1 MAWEWSVE
9 DCAGRQSFDAMARLR
24 VSLSSSVSPD
34 RVGLRPTLDAWGAV
48 SYTHLDVYKRQV
60 LLRWLGWTCA
70 GVMLLAT
77 IIMFVTAFAA

>member
-1 MAWEWSVE
+1 MPLLWAVPPF
-9 DCAGRQSFDAMARLR
+9 AVRR
-24 VSLSSSVSPD
+24 SP
-34 RVGLRPTLDAWGAV
+34 RNG
-48 SYTHLDVYKRQV
+48 V